1 MPLRTSII
9 LQEQNN
15 LADDDDNNDL
25 DVVNTDTSEV
35 INSVEDYDEDDDDEV
50 GEEDKD
56 DAAAYDLTV
65 EIAED
70 VNSVEDL
77 VRFPPPVVFR
87 LRNDRDQ
94 TIWKLYWWRLNGT

>member
-1 MPLRTSII
+1 MVSLRTSII

-50 GEEDKD
+50 G
-56 DAAAYDLTV
+56 
-65 EIAED
+65 
-70 VNSVEDL
+70 
-77 VRFPPPVVFR
+77 
-87 LRNDRDQ
+87 
-94 TIWKLYWWRLNGT
+94 G